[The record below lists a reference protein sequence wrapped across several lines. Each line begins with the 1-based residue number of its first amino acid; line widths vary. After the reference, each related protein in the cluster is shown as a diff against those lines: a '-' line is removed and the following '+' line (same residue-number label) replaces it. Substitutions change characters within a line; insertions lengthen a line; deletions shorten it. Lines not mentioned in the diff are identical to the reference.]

1 MVDPKGL
8 VVYNSQMLKYIPVPV
23 SDHDAILGQDFNQKF
38 ATIMQGFYQPYLDLG
53 WEVDLSKTT
62 WERVVANCIDHAV
75 WVGAG
80 KNVVDV
86 QTPVADIDVK
96 SQSVDV
102 LGSITTEASFL
113 QNNKRKNDHFMKLF
127 ESNDFQALKEMFVDL
142 WVDKVTGTNNLHLL
156 AIIREK
162 KNKNVSYCLLK
173 LADDGLT
180 EADFIS
186 KMQVSG
192 ERSVDV
198 PMIDPEYGKTYIY
211 ISKRRLEI
219 RLNTAG
225 LKDYIVYSHT
235 V

>member
-1 MVDPKGL
+1 
-8 VVYNSQMLKYIPVPV
+8 MLKYIPVPIT
-23 SDHDAILGQDFNQKF
+23 DHDTILGADFNKKF
-38 ATIMQGFYQPYLDLG
+38 EAIMRDFYKPYLNLG
-53 WEVDLSKTT
+53 WDPDLSKTT
-62 WERVVANCIDHAV
+62 WERIVALCVDNAK

-86 QTPVADIDVK
+86 ETSTADIDVK
-96 SQSVDV
+96 SLSVEE
-102 LGSITTEASFL
+102 LSGLTTEASFL

-127 ESNDFQALKEMFVDL
+127 ESNDFRALKEMFVDL
-142 WVDKVTGTNNLHLL
+142 WLDKVAGTDNLHLL

-162 KNKNVSYCLLK
+162 KHKTVSYCLLK
-173 LADDGLT
+173 LEDDGLT

-198 PMIDPEYGKTYIY
+198 PMIDPQYGKTYIY

-219 RLNTAG
+219 RLNTEG
-225 LKDYIVYSHT
+225 LKDYIVYSHS

>member
-1 MVDPKGL
+1 
-8 VVYNSQMLKYIPVPV
+8 MLKYIPVPIT
-23 SDHDAILGQDFNQKF
+23 DHDAILGANFNSKF
-38 ATIMQGFYQPYLDLG
+38 ANIMKGFYQPFIALG
-53 WEVDLSKTT
+53 WDVDLSKTT
-62 WERVVANCIDHAV
+62 WERVVATCVDNAK

-86 QTPVADIDVK
+86 STPSADIDVK
-96 SQSVDV
+96 SQSVDT
-102 LGSITTEASFL
+102 LGSLTTEASFL

-127 ESNDFQALKEMFVDL
+127 ESNDFRALKEMFVDL
-142 WVDKVTGTNNLHLL
+142 WIDKVTGTNNLHLL

-162 KNKNVSYCLLK
+162 KTKTVSYCLLK
-173 LADDGLT
+173 LEDDGLT

-186 KMQVSG
+186 KMQVAG

-198 PMIDPEYGKTYIY
+198 PMIDPAYGKTYIY

-219 RLNTAG
+219 RLNTEG

>member
-1 MVDPKGL
+1 MVDLGGL
-8 VVYNSQMLKYIPVPV
+8 ALYNSHMLKYIPVPI
-23 SDHDAILGQDFNQKF
+23 SAHDAILGADFNKNF
-38 ATIMQGFYQPYLDLG
+38 ANIMQGFYKPFLTLG

-62 WERVVANCIDHAV
+62 WERVVANCINHAV

-86 QTPVADIDVK
+86 KTPLADIDVK
-96 SQSVDV
+96 SQSVDT

-142 WVDKVTGTNNLHLL
+142 WLDKVTGTSNLHLL

-162 KNKNVSYCLLK
+162 KHKTVSYCLLK
-173 LADDGLT
+173 LEDDGLT

-186 KMQVSG
+186 KMQIAG

-198 PMIDPEYGKTYIY
+198 PMIDSVYGKTYIY

-219 RLNTAG
+219 RLNTQG